1 MPPPMT
7 KNACDGL
14 SYLIKVVTKQTAEK
28 CMPDVAIRVDGDSGD
43 EMLDVGV
50 GDVGVSVDDRWKRKG
65 FSSTLGVVTASSVD
79 NGKVLDVA
87 IISKSCK
94 CCTSTKKLPLLIPFV
109 MRHRSCS

>member
-1 MPPPMT
+1 
-7 KNACDGL
+7 
-14 SYLIKVVTKQTAEK
+14 
-28 CMPDVAIRVDGDSGD
+28 MPDVAIRVDGDSGD
-43 EMLDVGV
+43 EMLVVGV

-65 FSSTLGVVTASSVD
+65 FSSTLGVVTAISVD